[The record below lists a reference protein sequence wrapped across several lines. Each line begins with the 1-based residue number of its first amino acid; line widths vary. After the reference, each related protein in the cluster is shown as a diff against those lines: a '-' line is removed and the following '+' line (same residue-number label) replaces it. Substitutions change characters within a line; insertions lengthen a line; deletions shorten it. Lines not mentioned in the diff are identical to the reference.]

1 MSRSLLLSAVM
12 VVSLGAS
19 AQERPRLGV
28 MVVVDQLSVD
38 SFDERL
44 PQTKG
49 GFRRLVDQGLRFRA
63 ARYEVAP
70 TITSC
75 GHATIATGAYA
86 SVHGIVSN
94 EWTDWATGKNFLST
108 EDKSYSVLERPATKQ
123 DGTAPTWLE
132 APTLGDSVKVKDA
145 RGKVVAISGKDRSA
159 ILMVGR
165 SADAVLWFDAERP
178 LFTTSTFYAQKLPA
192 FVTPVNDAI
201 AAALQKKQFTW
212 STPGGKGK
220 GGGRQGDSEPDAEQ
234 PALQPMIDAWEVDLA
249 LGAVKELKLGS
260 DDAPDLLTVSFSG
273 HDRIGHG
280 FGAESL
286 EGVAEFLAVD
296 RELGRLFDGLDQQ
309 VGKGAWVAVVT
320 SDHGVAPLPDR
331 MKERRV
337 DAGRID
343 MKALRAT
350 LEQEADERLGAADWF
365 ESNKTPGITA
375 TASGREKLNGI
386 SEVLRGVAIKQPGV
400 LDLLSADRIANA
412 APGSMEEL
420 WRRGYVRGRSP
431 DFIVVPRPYWTYSR
445 SDATGHSS
453 HYLYDRDVPLAFIG
467 AGVSRG
473 SSGMAEAID
482 IAPTFARLLGV
493 PAPAAARGRVLDAVF
508 PTQPP
513 AR

>member
-1 MSRSLLLSAVM
+1 M
-12 VVSLGAS
+12 VVSLAAS

-28 MVVVDQLSVD
+28 VVVVDQLSVD

-49 GFRRLVDQGLRFRA
+49 GFRRLVDQGLRFRD

-75 GHATIATGAYA
+75 GHATITTGVYA

-94 EWTDWATGKNFLST
+94 EWTDWATGKNTLST
-108 EDKSYSVLERPATKQ
+108 EDKSYSVLDRPATKQ

-132 APTLGDSVKVKDA
+132 VSTLGDSVKVKDA

-178 LFTTSTFYAQKLPA
+178 FFTTSTYYAQKLPA

-201 AAALQKKQFTW
+201 AAALQKKAFTW
-212 STPGGKGK
+212 STPGAKGK
-220 GGGRQGDSEPDAEQ
+220 GGRQGDSEPDAEQ
-234 PALQPMIDAWEVDLA
+234 PALQPMIDGWEVDLA
-249 LGAVKELKLGS
+249 LGAVKELKLGA

-273 HDRIGHG
+273 HDRIGHA
-280 FGAESL
+280 FGAEAAES
-286 EGVAEFLAVD
+286 VAEFLAVD

-320 SDHGVAPLPDR
+320 SDHGVAPVPDR

-343 MKALRAT
+343 MKALRAK
-350 LEQEADERLGAADWF
+350 LEQEADERLGAGDWF
-365 ESNKTPGITA
+365 ESNKTPGITT

-386 SEVLRGVAIKQPGV
+386 AEVLRSVAIKQPGV
-400 LDLLSADRIANA
+400 LDLLSAERIANA
-412 APGSMEEL
+412 TPGSMEEL

-431 DFIVVPRPYWTYSR
+431 DFIVVPRPFWTYSR

-453 HYLYDRDVPLAFIG
+453 HYLYDRAVPLLFVG
-467 AGVSRG
+467 AGVPRG
-473 SSGMAEAID
+473 SAGSAEAID

-493 PAPAAARGRVLDAVF
+493 PSPSAARGRVLDAVF
-508 PTQPP
+508 LTQPL

>member
-1 MSRSLLLSAVM
+1 M
-12 VVSLGAS
+12 VVSLEAM

-28 MVVVDQLSVD
+28 VIVVDQLSAD

-49 GFRRLVDQGLRFRA
+49 GFRRLVEQGLRFRD

-94 EWTDWATGKNFLST
+94 EWTDWATGKNLLST
-108 EDKSYSVLERPATKQ
+108 EDKSYAVLDRPATKQ

-132 APTLGDSVKVKDA
+132 ASTLGDSVKVKDP

-178 LFTTSTFYAQKLPA
+178 FFTTSTFYAQKLPA
-192 FVTPVNDAI
+192 FAKPVNDAI
-201 AAALQKKQFTW
+201 TAALQKKLFTW

-234 PALQPMIDAWEVDLA
+234 PALQPLIDAWEVDLA

-280 FGAESL
+280 FGAESP

-320 SDHGVAPLPDR
+320 SDHGVAPVPDR
-331 MKERRV
+331 MKERRI

-343 MKALRAT
+343 MKALRAK

-375 TASGREKLNGI
+375 TVSGREKLNGI
-386 SEVLRGVAIKQPGV
+386 AETLRAVAIKQPGV
-400 LDLLSADRIANA
+400 LDLLAADRIANA

-431 DFIVVPRPYWTYSR
+431 DFIVVPRPFWTYSR
-445 SDATGHSS
+445 SDTTGHSS
-453 HYLYDRDVPLAFIG
+453 HYLYDRAVPLLFLG
-467 AGVSRG
+467 AGVPPGAAG
-473 SSGMAEAID
+473 SAEATD

-493 PAPAAARGRVLDAVF
+493 PSPSAARGRVLDAVF
-508 PTQPP
+508 PTQPL